1 MYPASYAPRSRAAD
15 LDAGVA
21 VTRPQSPATW
31 NLAVRITAPGQTY
44 TVDINAGTAPE
55 IRVDWGDGV
64 VETFT
69 TTGQKTHTYQ
79 LVKTHTVRI
88 GGRFRSDGNIRL
100 GSNAADRVRLI
111 RTSVIPFIPGLSNF
125 LSTFENTGLTGSIPT
140 DLFRYNTAV
149 STNGFYA
156 TFRGCTGLT
165 GSIPT
170 DLFRYNPLVST
181 SGFYFTFLGC

>member
-15 LDAGVA
+15 LDTGVA

-100 GSNAADRVRLI
+100 GSNAADRARLI
-111 RTSVIPFIPGLSNF
+111 RTGVIPFIPGLSNF
-125 LSTFENTGLTGSIPT
+125 WSTFRDCTGLTGSIPT
-140 DLFRYNTAV
+140 DLFRYNTLV
-149 STNGFYA
+149 SEYGFYF
-156 TFRGCTGLT
+156 TFYGCTGLT
-165 GSIPT
+165 GSIPA
-170 DLFRYNPLVST
+170 DLFRYNTLNS
-181 SGFYFTFLGC
+181 